1 MAVVR
6 ESVLTTSQNY
16 ENTALPTAVAQIIV
30 KDFLINVNMLLDQGS
45 QITLVSKDFV
55 NKFNLK
61 SNGSKEMQICGVT
74 GVGTSRIYKTYPIII
89 NTNEGI
95 VNITAIGYDQ
105 LPKISMPGY
114 KKCYR

>member
-30 KDFLINVNMLLDQGS
+30 KDFLDNVNILLDQGS

-61 SNGSKEMQICGVT
+61 LDRGQL
-74 GVGTSRIYKTYPIII
+74 GTRKV
-89 NTNEGI
+89 EK
-95 VNITAIGYDQ
+95 AKFQ
-105 LPKISMPGY
+105 
-114 KKCYR
+114 